1 MMLTSLPTY
10 SFYKSSYSY
19 NFIKHITLPFCLI
32 PFMFLISFYGITYS
46 VRRFSFHSY
55 HLLSTLQLTSI
66 RIFLNTASF
75 FASLPVVSGVSLTL
89 ACKIFYKV
97 MASVES
103 DHTAHSIFNVPESH
117 SLICES
123 NCAVIIFRF
132 SVNVEY
138 SIRIFANVSVY
149 KSIICMYNGINKKKD
164 VILL

>member
-1 MMLTSLPTY
+1 MLTSLPTY

-123 NCAVIIFRF
+123 NCVSLYFAFLLM
-132 SVNVEY
+132 S
-138 SIRIFANVSVY
+138 SIPFASLRMFLFTNRLFACTMELTR
-149 KSIICMYNGINKKKD
+149 KRM
-164 VILL
+164 